1 MLYFSFNPQI
11 SGDIAYIYIY
21 LKQSCKEA
29 TTSTMQLE
37 VILLDTVIIHI
48 TLWQLVFK
56 DKGLLKYF
64 G

>member
-1 MLYFSFNPQI
+1 
-11 SGDIAYIYIY
+11 
-21 LKQSCKEA
+21 
-29 TTSTMQLE
+29 MQLE